1 MGYFHFLL
9 QKKTEIIPNFYNKK
23 IIQMNQSKNNYRTAF
38 IFLTSLFFLWGFIT
52 VLVDSL
58 IPRIRDLFT
67 LTYFQAGLVQFAFFG
82 AYFILSIPAGFLLSK
97 IGYKKGI
104 VVGLITMALGCFLF
118 YPAASFREFNIFLL
132 AYFILAG
139 GITVLQVAANPYVA
153 VLGSEAGAA
162 SRLNLSQAF
171 NSLGTSIA
179 PILGAS
185 FLLSDKVK
193 SSDEISELTATARE
207 AYLVTEAT
215 AVQTPFMVITS
226 FIILLALVF
235 VFVKLPK
242 MLSSAPKGGYNLLFR
257 KQSLLLGA
265 LGIFIYVGAEVAIGS
280 YLVNYFYD
288 MGLTAVVKQNETLAS
303 IASTLLGKDLEVVSD
318 YGILGAFVTF
328 YWSGAMIGR
337 FVGSYLTKIIRPS
350 RVLSYFAIGAV
361 IMILISS
368 QTLGIVSMVSILAVG
383 LFNSIMFPTIF
394 SLSLE
399 GLDNLKPQASG
410 ILCTMIVGGA
420 IIPPLYGYM
429 TDLYG
434 FKMALI
440 LLIGCYVYIVWYG
453 FRQGK
458 ESIGV

>member
-1 MGYFHFLL
+1 MTQN
-9 QKKTEIIPNFYNKK
+9 QK
-23 IIQMNQSKNNYRTAF
+23 NYRNAF

-82 AYFILSIPAGFLLSK
+82 AYFVLSIPAGFMLSK

-104 VVGLITMALGCFLF
+104 VLGLITMAVGCALF
-118 YPAASFREFNIFLL
+118 YPAASYRTFSIFLL

-139 GITVLQVAANPYVA
+139 GITILQVAANPYVA
-153 VLGSEAGAA
+153 VLGSEEGAS

-185 FLLSDKVK
+185 FILSDKVK
-193 SSDEISELTATARE
+193 SKDEIASLGQAAKDTYLSAE
-207 AYLVTEAT
+207 AA
-215 AVQTPFMVITS
+215 AVQSP
-226 FIILLALVF
+226 FIIITLFIIALAVIF
-235 VFVKLPK
+235 MRVRLPK
-242 MLSSAPKGGYNLLFR
+242 MLSAAPKNGYLMLL
-257 KQSLLLGA
+257 KNKSLMLGA
-265 LGIFIYVGAEVAIGS
+265 FGIFIYVGAEVSIGS

-288 MGLTAVVKQNETLAS
+288 MKLTSLIKESNMLSS
-303 IASTLLGKDLEVVSD
+303 ISSTLLGKSLSVVDD
-318 YGILGAFVTF
+318 YGILGSFVTF

-337 FVGSYLTKIIRPS
+337 FIGSYLTNIIKPA
-350 RVLSYFAIGAV
+350 RVLSFFAIGALALV
-361 IMILISS
+361 FISAQTTGLISM
-368 QTLGIVSMVSILAVG
+368 ISILAVG

-399 GLDNLKPQASG
+399 GLDDLKPQASG

-420 IIPPLYGYM
+420 IIPPMYGYL

-434 FKMALI
+434 FKWAFS
-440 LLIGCYVYIVWYG
+440 LLIICYLYIY
-453 FRQGK
+453 FFGK
-458 ESIGV
+458 VQLRKNIV

>member
-1 MGYFHFLL
+1 
-9 QKKTEIIPNFYNKK
+9 
-23 IIQMNQSKNNYRTAF
+23 
-38 IFLTSLFFLWGFIT
+38 
-52 VLVDSL
+52 
-58 IPRIRDLFT
+58 
-67 LTYFQAGLVQFAFFG
+67 
-82 AYFILSIPAGFLLSK
+82 
-97 IGYKKGI
+97 
-104 VVGLITMALGCFLF
+104 MAIGCFLF
-118 YPAASFREFNIFLL
+118 YPAASFREFNVFLL
-132 AYFILAG
+132 AYFVLAG

-153 VLGSEAGAA
+153 VLGSESGAA

-185 FLLSDKVK
+185 FILSDKVR
-193 SSDEISELTATARE
+193 SSDEIYEMTTAARE
-207 AYLVTEAT
+207 AYLISEAT

-235 VFVKLPK
+235 VFVKLPA
-242 MLSSAPKGGYNLLFR
+242 MLSSAPKGGYSSLLR
-257 KQSLLLGA
+257 NKSLLLGA

-288 MGLTAVVKQNETLAS
+288 MGLTAVVKQNEVMAA
-303 IASTLLGKDLEVVSD
+303 IASTLLGQDLSAVSD

-337 FVGSYLTKIIRPS
+337 FVGSYLTKVIRPS
-350 RVLSYFAIGAV
+350 VVLSYFATGAV
-361 IMILISS
+361 LMIVISS
-368 QTLGIVSMVSILAVG
+368 QTLGIVSMISILAVG

-399 GLDNLKPQASG
+399 GLDDLKPQASG

-429 TDLYG
+429 TDLFG
-434 FKMALI
+434 FKMALL
-440 LLIGCYVYIVWYG
+440 LLIVCYGYIIWYG
-453 FRQGK
+453 YQRSK
-458 ESIGV
+458 KSLLA

>member
-1 MGYFHFLL
+1 
-9 QKKTEIIPNFYNKK
+9 
-23 IIQMNQSKNNYRTAF
+23 
-38 IFLTSLFFLWGFIT
+38 
-52 VLVDSL
+52 
-58 IPRIRDLFT
+58 
-67 LTYFQAGLVQFAFFG
+67 
-82 AYFILSIPAGFLLSK
+82 
-97 IGYKKGI
+97 
-104 VVGLITMALGCFLF
+104 
-118 YPAASFREFNIFLL
+118 
-132 AYFILAG
+132 
-139 GITVLQVAANPYVA
+139 
-153 VLGSEAGAA
+153 
-162 SRLNLSQAF
+162 
-171 NSLGTSIA
+171 
-179 PILGAS
+179 
-185 FLLSDKVK
+185 
-193 SSDEISELTATARE
+193 
-207 AYLVTEAT
+207 
-215 AVQTPFMVITS
+215 
-226 FIILLALVF
+226 
-235 VFVKLPK
+235 
-242 MLSSAPKGGYNLLFR
+242 
-257 KQSLLLGA
+257 
-265 LGIFIYVGAEVAIGS
+265 
-280 YLVNYFYD
+280 

-440 LLIGCYVYIVWYG
+440 LLIGCYGYIVWYG

>member
-1 MGYFHFLL
+1 M
-9 QKKTEIIPNFYNKK
+9 T
-23 IIQMNQSKNNYRTAF
+23 KNNYRNAF

-82 AYFILSIPAGFLLSK
+82 AYFVLSIPAGFLLSK

-104 VVGLITMALGCFLF
+104 VLGLITMAIGCALF
-118 YPAASFREFNIFLL
+118 YPAASFRTFPIFLL

-139 GITVLQVAANPYVA
+139 GITILQVAANPYVA
-153 VLGSEAGAA
+153 VLGSEEGAS

-185 FLLSDKVK
+185 FILSDKVK
-193 SSDEISELTATARE
+193 SKEEIASLGQAAKDAYLTAE
-207 AYLVTEAT
+207 AA
-215 AVQTPFMVITS
+215 AVQSP
-226 FIILLALVF
+226 FIIITVMILLLAVVF
-235 VFVKLPK
+235 IRVRLPQ
-242 MLSSAPKGGYNLLFR
+242 MLSNAPKNGYLMLL
-257 KQSLLLGA
+257 KNKSLMLGA
-265 LGIFIYVGAEVAIGS
+265 LGIFIYVGAEVSIGS

-288 MGLTAVVKQNETLAS
+288 MKLTSVIKESNMLSS
-303 IASTLLGKDLEVVSD
+303 ISSTLLGKSLSGVDD
-318 YGILGAFVTF
+318 YGILGSFVTF

-337 FVGSYLTKIIRPS
+337 FIGSYLTNIIKPA
-350 RVLSYFAIGAV
+350 RVLSFFAIGALAL
-361 IMILISS
+361 ICISAQTTGLIAMI
-368 QTLGIVSMVSILAVG
+368 SILAVG

-399 GLDNLKPQASG
+399 GLEDLKPQASG

-420 IIPPLYGYM
+420 IIPPMYGYL

-434 FKMALI
+434 FKWALS
-440 LLIGCYVYIVWYG
+440 LLIICYLYIYFFG
-453 FRQGK
+453 RLQLRKSNG
-458 ESIGV
+458 